1 MKFAYITCLCILFL
15 LQVISVTA
23 YSDPYVDNCT
33 PNQPLTN
40 DCMNTLLNEQIRT
53 VNYRLDE
60 LIKLLSPLPVQI
72 VFLTIVGALGNIN
85 R

>member
-1 MKFAYITCLCILFL
+1 MKFIYTFCCILLL
-15 LQVISVTA
+15 LQVVRVIA

-40 DCMNTLLNEQIRT
+40 DCMNTLLNEQMRT

-60 LIKLLSPLPVQI
+60 LIQLLSPLPVQI
-72 VFLTIVGALGNIN
+72 VFLTIVGIAW